1 MVIFNDPARQALT
14 LGFDQPGMPAIVE
27 DRGKV

>member
-1 MVIFNDPARQALT
+1 MVIFNDPARRALT
-14 LGFDQPGMPAIVE
+14 LGFDQWAMRVKVE